1 MPVVKTV
8 INSYQINQMD
18 EDDQMAIIPSSDD
31 YGRDCGL
38 ENNQSVLK
46 SCISQIGKA
55 ERVSILDAHN
65 VSFALHTAL
74 LWLDAGLVEK
84 CRKNSVKRIVM
95 YTDDID
101 DLWDS
106 DYMEK
111 FIERANAQNVS
122 IYVIDTGRGFCKEK
136 LQQLTNATG
145 GEYCSLMDTG
155 AIIDLFLPSA
165 TEDDLYKD
173 SDSDGISDYYE
184 KEINE
189 GNLCLG
195 TGVGLG
201 KLDYQNED
209 SDNDGLLDGEEMEIS
224 QGNDSFYIKV
234 KSNPTKQDSDDDGLF
249 DNAALYTGRKKIA
262 PKDPQPL
269 QPNGLKE
276 VWKAQWMEELQGIPD
291 ELVDFEW
298 LGNDWLKTNTTLWEK
313 FTAAAGNAA
322 LTFRKDNH
330 DIAYHSQQKTWQHGW
345 GYNLIYDLAFEVGTG
360 HNIRSEQYE
369 FECGEE
375 YVVWMWLGDY
385 LNLGSGAE
393 VGIYGTPIYVPK
405 TSAKHWRS
413 IDFRLPMTLNLYNY
427 YGPEDIEN
435 VFCWAPKDDQ
445 WWITGFNNNF
455 MNPVAEDMISVG
467 TIDFSQKS
475 DLFDALKSNVEGL
488 KDNEDLKKYLI
499 FDVEEPIVWFQWG
512 DQIIKEK

>member
-1 MPVVKTV
+1 MCVINNSASIGWYLPVVKTV

-173 SDSDGISDYYE
+173 SDSDGISDYY
-184 KEINE
+184 
-189 GNLCLG
+189 LTVLSG
-195 TGVGLG
+195 TL
-201 KLDYQNED
+201 
-209 SDNDGLLDGEEMEIS
+209 
-224 QGNDSFYIKV
+224 
-234 KSNPTKQDSDDDGLF
+234 
-249 DNAALYTGRKKIA
+249 
-262 PKDPQPL
+262 
-269 QPNGLKE
+269 
-276 VWKAQWMEELQGIPD
+276 
-291 ELVDFEW
+291 
-298 LGNDWLKTNTTLWEK
+298 
-313 FTAAAGNAA
+313 
-322 LTFRKDNH
+322 
-330 DIAYHSQQKTWQHGW
+330 
-345 GYNLIYDLAFEVGTG
+345 
-360 HNIRSEQYE
+360 
-369 FECGEE
+369 
-375 YVVWMWLGDY
+375 
-385 LNLGSGAE
+385 
-393 VGIYGTPIYVPK
+393 
-405 TSAKHWRS
+405 
-413 IDFRLPMTLNLYNY
+413 
-427 YGPEDIEN
+427 
-435 VFCWAPKDDQ
+435 
-445 WWITGFNNNF
+445 
-455 MNPVAEDMISVG
+455 
-467 TIDFSQKS
+467 
-475 DLFDALKSNVEGL
+475 
-488 KDNEDLKKYLI
+488 
-499 FDVEEPIVWFQWG
+499 
-512 DQIIKEK
+512 